1 MVDAADSKPRR
12 RPRGRPD
19 TREEILRC
27 AEVLLLQR
35 GFNGFSYQH
44 IAVQLGIR
52 TAAVH
57 YYFATKDDLG
67 VALVHRYR
75 DSFQQWVRALPIDL
89 SGWQRLHAYFRTYT
103 EHLDAG
109 DSGRLCPGGAFG
121 ADFGVL
127 SDQVRLEARTLM
139 RETYAWLVLTLEEGR
154 RDRSLRFDGDAYD
167 KAVVVGAALQGGLQ
181 IARLAGA
188 HRFQQ
193 LLAQLEL
200 ELTGRKPDIGP
211 LP

>member
-1 MVDAADSKPRR
+1 MADAEPKPRR

-19 TREEILRC
+19 TREAILAC
-27 AEVLLLQR
+27 AEALLQRR

-44 IAVQLGIR
+44 IARQLGLR
-52 TAAVH
+52 TAAIH
-57 YYFATKDDLG
+57 YHFPAKDDLG
-67 VALVHRYR
+67 VALVRRYR
-75 DSFQQWVRALPIDL
+75 DSFQKWVRSIEFETAA
-89 SGWQRLHAYFRTYT
+89 WARLQAYFGTYLAHLET
-103 EHLDAG
+103 ED
-109 DSGRLCPGGAFG
+109 GRLCPGGVFG

-127 SDQVRLEARTLM
+127 CDEMRVEARMLM

-154 RDRSLRFDGDAYD
+154 REGSLRFEGDAYD
-167 KAVVVGAALQGGLQ
+167 KAVMVGAALQGGLQ

-188 HRFQQ
+188 HRFRQ

-200 ELTGRKPDIGP
+200 ELTGNKPQTGP